1 MIFWIDMKKSELKK
15 ILKPLV
21 KECIKESLLE
31 DGLLSG
37 IIAEVASGLVQSP
50 LMTESKAPATQQ
62 FTQQERQAQVDL
74 EEKRALM
81 EQERQERI
89 RALNESASKKFGGV
103 DIFEG
108 TTPTTS
114 ETASTPGALSGVSP
128 NDPGVDI
135 NGIAALAGGRWN
147 KILKGM

>member
-1 MIFWIDMKKSELKK
+1 MKKSELKK

-50 LMTESKAPATQQ
+50 LMTESKTQTSQ
-62 FTQQERQAQVDL
+62 SFTQQERQAQIDL
-74 EEKRALM
+74 EERRAIM
-81 EQERQERI
+81 EQDRQERI
-89 RALNESASKKFGGV
+89 RALNESTSKKFGGV

-108 TTPTTS
+108 TTPTS
-114 ETASTPGALSGVSP
+114 SDTAGTPGALSGVEP

>member
-1 MIFWIDMKKSELKK
+1 MKKSELKK

-50 LMTESKAPATQQ
+50 LMTESKSHTPQLH
-62 FTQQERQAQVDL
+62 TQQERQTQIDL
-74 EEKRALM
+74 EEKRAIL
-81 EQERQERI
+81 EQDRQERI

-108 TTPTTS
+108 TTPTAP
-114 ETASTPGALSGVSP
+114 ETANTGGALSGMAPS
-128 NDPGVDI
+128 DPGVDI
-135 NGIAALAGGRWN
+135 NGIAAIAGGRWN